1 MMKKNNY
8 FLYLIIAII
17 IVLTSFGLLH
27 YLKIIQLPVKLFLL
41 VNILIPVL
49 FLGGAMII
57 TVGKYKNPDSFAQR
71 FMLLTTFQLLTILSV
86 IAAVWYISKIH
97 LKAFGLQFVSVFVL
111 LMFIQSFLLVRLGR
125 TENNQ
130 Y

>member
-8 FLYLIIAII
+8 FLYLTIAVAV
-17 IVLTSFGLLH
+17 VLTTFGLLH
-27 YLKIIQLPVKLFLL
+27 YLKIIQLPLKLFLL

-49 FLGGAMII
+49 FLLGALII
-57 TVGKYKNPDSFAQR
+57 TMGKYKSPDSFAQR

-86 IAAVWYISKIH
+86 IAGVWYVSKIH

-111 LMFIQSFLLVRLGR
+111 LMFVQSFLLIRLGA
-125 TENNQ
+125 NGK
-130 Y
+130 

>member
-1 MMKKNNY
+1 MMKKSNY
-8 FLYLIIAII
+8 FLYLTIAII
-17 IVLTSFGLLH
+17 VVLTTFGLLH
-27 YLKIIQLPVKLFLL
+27 YAKIIQLPLKMFLL

-57 TVGKYKNPDSFAQR
+57 TIGKHKNPDSFAQR

-86 IAAVWYISKIH
+86 IAAVWYVSKIH

-111 LMFIQSFLLVRLGR
+111 LMFIQSFLLVRLGAKGK
-125 TENNQ
+125 
-130 Y
+130 